1 MAGVPEAGGRS
12 ETGEDSE
19 TQRKS
24 GTEETAAVAEG
35 REAGGTALEAWKTW
49 GQIILLFTV
58 LYLFLVSIGMMGA
71 SFKLF
76 GKGFAEQLVATTAN
90 PLVGLFVGIL
100 ATTLVQSSS
109 TTTSITV
116 GIVAVGRLTIENAV
130 PIVMG
135 ANVGTSVTNTLV
147 SMGHITRR
155 EEFRRALAG
164 ATVHDFFN
172 LIVVAVL
179 LPLELATGYL
189 KHFASAVSQMF
200 VGVGGMKLA
209 NPLKTIVKPSV
220 NLMVD
225 LLAENPTLIL
235 IVSLVLMYLALKF
248 LVDLARGI
256 VVRRAER
263 FLHRYLFGA
272 PALAML
278 FGLVLTIMVQS
289 SSITTSLVIPLVG
302 AGILTV
308 EAIFPYTLG
317 ANVGTTV
324 TAMLAALSTANIAA
338 ITIAFVHLFF
348 NLSGIALVYPVR
360 FIRLIPVKLAH
371 MLADL
376 TSRSRGLAIVYIL
389 VVFYGI
395 PALVIL
401 FWR

>member
-1 MAGVPEAGGRS
+1 M
-12 ETGEDSE
+12 D
-19 TQRKS
+19 K
-24 GTEETAAVAEG
+24 
-35 REAGGTALEAWKTW
+35 EAWKTW
-49 GQIILLFTV
+49 GQVLLLAGV
-58 LYLFLVSIGMMGA
+58 LYLFLVSIGMMGGA
-71 SFKLF
+71 FKLF
-76 GKGFAEQLVATTAN
+76 GKGFARQLVETTAN

-116 GIVAVGRLTIENAV
+116 GIVAAGGLSIESAV

-135 ANVGTSVTNTLV
+135 ANIGTSVTNTLV

-172 LIVVAVL
+172 LIAVAVL
-179 LPLELATGYL
+179 LPLELMFGYL
-189 KHFASAVSQMF
+189 KHLAGFVAKLF

-209 NPLKTIVKPSV
+209 NPIKAIVKPAV
-220 NLMVD
+220 GAAIDFLGQ
-225 LLAENPTLIL
+225 NPTLVL
-235 IVSLVLMYLALKF
+235 IVSLVLMYLALKY

-278 FGLVLTIMVQS
+278 FGLVLTVLVQS
-289 SSITTSLVIPLVG
+289 SSISTSLIIPLVG

-308 EAIFPYTLG
+308 AQIFPYTLG

-324 TAMLAALSTANIAA
+324 TAMLAALSTANVAA

-348 NLSGIALVYPVR
+348 NLSGIALVYPIR
-360 FIRLIPVKLAH
+360 FIRLIPIRLAH

-376 TSRSRGLAIVYIL
+376 TSRSQGLAIVYIL
-389 VVFYGI
+389 VVFYVVPGAI
-395 PALVIL
+395 IL